1 MNPFAL
7 TMAALLLSSLP
18 LLAQESET
26 ERLKK
31 EVAKL
36 KADIAALEERQVE
49 MARQKKLLED
59 KFLSATAPAPVPDE
73 GKRDVKAALAALEAV
88 RVAED
93 RAKAAAYGRNT
104 YLAFKVITGKVTAV
118 ADEIGLVVLSVGGD
132 DGVREGGEFTVYRG
146 GDFVAKVVVDRV
158 DRKWS
163 AAKIVLKKQDPRVA
177 DQVSNAVSVSPPKA
191 EAVPM
196 GPKAGAE
203 LLALRK
209 ELDEV
214 RNQVRQL
221 TDRLVPSYQGPG
233 VSVEEA
239 PEPLREHL
247 GILRGLL
254 VRRVREGSPAEKA
267 GLKANDVIPDLLEA
281 QLVEALESGMPIH
294 IVRQGAKLRLP
305 GAKGR

>member
-7 TMAALLLSSLP
+7 TVAALLVSSLP

-26 ERLKK
+26 DRLRK
-31 EVAKL
+31 EVVKL